1 MKKIMI
7 TSFVTITLSTLAIAG
22 VDGAACT
29 NCHGANW
36 EKEAMKKSKVVAEMT
51 HDEIATA
58 LKGYKNGTYGRSMKG
73 LMNAQVSKYS
83 DAELEAFAQTIGK

>member
-1 MKKIMI
+1 MKKLMI
-7 TSFVTITLSTLAIAG
+7 TSFVTMTLSTLVIAG

-36 EKEAMKKSKVVAEMT
+36 EKDAMKKSKVVAEMT

-58 LKGYKNGTYGRSMKG
+58 LKGYKAGTYGNSMKG
-73 LMNAQVSKYS
+73 LMKAQVGKYS
-83 DAELEAFAQTIGK
+83 NEELEAFAQTIGK